1 MKDHGFGSWL
11 HLDEVAS
18 AVSGAGSEGAAQ
30 GRASEE
36 ARAAAAAGPDA
47 ASGRLGH
54 EWLED
59 QPALDLVFTLDNA
72 TGRSTRRFWS
82 KRKAQPR
89 PLGAQRSIR
98 RTGAADEPPRPI
110 AGRTTPLR
118 LRLARSTAG
127 NRPRSRGRWRNWA
140 SSISGPIRLGR
151 WVAALKSTFDE
162 ANRAA

>member
-1 MKDHGFGSWL
+1 VKDHGFGSWL

-36 ARAAAAAGPDA
+36 ARAAAAARPDA

-54 EWLED
+54 EWLEG
-59 QPALDLVFTLDNA
+59 QPALDLVVTLDNA

-82 KRKAQPR
+82 KRKARPR

-98 RTGAADEPPRPI
+98 RTRAADEPRPI

-118 LRLARSTAG
+118 LRLGRSTAG
-127 NRPRSRGRWRNWA
+127 SRPRSGGRWRNWA
-140 SSISGPIRLGR
+140 SSISAPIRLGR
-151 WVAALKSTFDE
+151 RVAALKSTHE
-162 ANRAA
+162 AKRAA